1 MDTVVHTGQSI
12 SKIISDLVIQML
24 IQGRCP
30 MNGHVLTHLLAAE
43 LILQLIQSYSGQYW
57 HGVLIL
63 SLILVRVLA
72 KLLASR

>member
-1 MDTVVHTGQSI
+1 
-12 SKIISDLVIQML
+12 
-24 IQGRCP
+24 